1 MAVTPGANGL
11 RDMGAGV
18 CRGKAELSDEQNKQS
33 KTAHEAR
40 RMSVDTSEGHPAM
53 DYNEHKRTFA
63 GFMQAT
69 KMVTVLLV
77 LILIGMA
84 FFLT

>member
-1 MAVTPGANGL
+1 
-11 RDMGAGV
+11 
-18 CRGKAELSDEQNKQS
+18 
-33 KTAHEAR
+33 
-40 RMSVDTSEGHPAM
+40 MSVDTSEGHPAM